1 MVTEDRLK
9 ALEMN
14 HKDMQ
19 DRLDKLE
26 KDLKDEIAQT
36 QKDTVSQIVAMLGF
50 KDLERGKAVE
60 AVDVLSP
67 QSKMTC
73 ETFSPKEKFQIYMAG
88 TSTHI
93 PAESRMNHGK
103 NRGNEVLHRVGM
115 NKKLE
120 ERFAKLE
127 EIIRAMQ
134 GGNIYGGVDARDLS
148 LVTDLVTPPK
158 FKIPEFEKYDGTTCP
173 LTHLTMYC
181 RRMSSYL
188 ENEKLLI
195 HCFQD
200 SLSRSAARW
209 YNQLS
214 RVNIKTWHDLSRAFL
229 EQYKHVTDMV
239 PSRITLQE
247 MEPESNES
255 FRQYAWRWREM
266 ASQVQP
272 PLLKS
277 EVTPMFVE
285 TLTDVILNGEF
296 ILAAI
301 RSGRLKEEEYDEQ

>member
-1 MVTEDRLK
+1 
-9 ALEMN
+9 
-14 HKDMQ
+14 
-19 DRLDKLE
+19 
-26 KDLKDEIAQT
+26 
-36 QKDTVSQIVAMLGF
+36 
-50 KDLERGKAVE
+50 
-60 AVDVLSP
+60 
-67 QSKMTC
+67 
-73 ETFSPKEKFQIYMAG
+73 MAG

-93 PAESRMNHGK
+93 PAESGMNHEK
-103 NRGNEVLHRVGM
+103 NRDSEVLHRVSM

-134 GGNIYGGVDARDLS
+134 AGNIYGGIDARDLS

-181 RRMSSYL
+181 RRMTPYL

-200 SLSRSAARW
+200 SLSGSVAQW
-209 YNQLS
+209 YTQLS
-214 RVNIKTWHDLSRAFL
+214 RVNIKTCQDLSKAFL

-239 PSRITLQE
+239 PSRIVLQD
-247 MEPESNES
+247 MEPRSKES
-255 FRQYAWRWREM
+255 FRQYARRWRDV
-266 ASQVQP
+266 AAQVQP
-272 PLLKS
+272 PLLES

-285 TLTDVILNGEF
+285 TLTGPFYDHMLNHATKDFADMVLNGEF

>member
-1 MVTEDRLK
+1 MATEDRLK

-26 KDLKDEIAQT
+26 KDLKDEIAQA
-36 QKDTVSQIVAMLGF
+36 QKDTVSEIAAMLGF
-50 KDLERGKAVE
+50 KDPERGKAVE

-67 QSKMTC
+67 QSK
-73 ETFSPKEKFQIYMAG
+73 IYMAG
-88 TSTHI
+88 TLTHI
-93 PAESRMNHGK
+93 PSESGMNHGK
-103 NRGNEVLHRVGM
+103 NQDSEVLHRVGM

-134 GGNIYGGVDARDLS
+134 GGNIYGGIDARDLS

-181 RRMSSYL
+181 RRMTPYL

-200 SLSRSAARW
+200 SLTGSVAQW
-209 YNQLS
+209 YTQLS
-214 RVNIKTWHDLSRAFL
+214 RVNVKTWQDLSRAFL
-229 EQYKHVTDMV
+229 EKYKHVTDMV
-239 PSRITLQE
+239 PSRIVLQD
-247 MEPESNES
+247 MEPRSKES
-255 FRQYAWRWREM
+255 FRQYARRWRDV
-266 ASQVQP
+266 AAQVQP
-272 PLLKS
+272 PLLES

-285 TLTDVILNGEF
+285 TLTGPFYDHMLNHDTKDF
-296 ILAAI
+296 QTW
-301 RSGRLKEEEYDEQ
+301 S